1 MNEKIK
7 ELENRCWESNNYPP
21 YGPPEFNK
29 EKFAELIVQECYNI
43 AYDGDGILEY
53 FGIDK

>member
-1 MNEKIK
+1 MRSAEVFSI
-7 ELENRCWESNNYPP
+7 
-21 YGPPEFNK
+21 YGNSPEFNK